1 MYVYVRTPYEADHGR
16 TWSDAVEMKVVIGD
30 TGSALHHTTASV
42 WPQLKLLSNGVLVLA
57 SGRPGIG
64 FWLSSSSNPGKAPWI
79 GYDVQV
85 GGAHTTVYYRDR

>member
-1 MYVYVRTPYEADHGR
+1 
-16 TWSDAVEMKVVIGD
+16 MKVVIGSS
-30 TGSALHHTTASV
+30 TSEPPSNALHRVTASV

-64 FWLSSSSNPGKAPWI
+64 FWLAPTVNPDGALWI

-85 GGAHTTVYYRDR
+85 RAPCHVKLIVEFEHVLLLSIK

>member
-1 MYVYVRTPYEADHGR
+1 
-16 TWSDAVEMKVVIGD
+16 MKVVIGG
-30 TGSALHHTTASV
+30 TASALHRTTASV

-64 FWLSSSSNPGKAPWI
+64 FWLSPSANPERASWI

-85 GGAHTTVYYRDR
+85 GRAAILQQDSVSHA